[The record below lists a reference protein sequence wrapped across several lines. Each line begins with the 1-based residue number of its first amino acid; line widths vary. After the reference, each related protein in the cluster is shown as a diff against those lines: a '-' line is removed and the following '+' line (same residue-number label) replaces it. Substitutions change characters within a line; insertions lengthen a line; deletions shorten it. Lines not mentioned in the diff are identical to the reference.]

1 MRTHEGPLVS
11 IVTPAYNEE
20 EHLRECI
27 ESVIAQTYSHWD
39 YTIVNNCST
48 DRTREIAGE
57 YAAKDP
63 RIRLHENEEFV
74 SVQKNY
80 NISVGQISADSK
92 YCKVLGADDWLY
104 PDCLEKM
111 VELAEAHPRVGIVS
125 AYSRYGAHLLPVAAP
140 FLGATASGRE
150 VCCNF
155 LLGGP
160 QPFGAPTWL
169 LFRSDIVR
177 RREHFFSEQILH
189 ADIDACME
197 VLKDVDVDF
206 GFVHQILTFSRIRE
220 TSVSAQ
226 WRANRMR
233 FSEHLQLLKKFG
245 NVYLQSPDD
254 VRREEQN
261 KLSQYYNY
269 LGSEFH
275 ERRGHRFWKMH
286 HQRMKD
292 AGYSLSM
299 TRTVVNNVFY
309 LAEAA
314 IKRIRKWL

>member
-20 EHLRECI
+20 EHIRECI
-27 ESVIAQTYSHWD
+27 ESVIAQTYSNWD

-48 DRTREIAGE
+48 DRTREIADE

-63 RIRLHENEEFV
+63 RIRLHENDEFV
-74 SVQKNY
+74 SVQRNY
-80 NISVGQISADSK
+80 NISVQKISPESK
-92 YCKVLGADDWLY
+92 YCKVLGADDWLD
-104 PDCLEKM
+104 PDCLTKM
-111 VELAEAHPRVGIVS
+111 VDLAEAHPRVGIVG

-140 FLGATASGRE
+140 FLGATATGRE
-150 VCCNF
+150 VCRNF

-177 RREHFFSEQILH
+177 QRKQFFSEQILH

-197 VLKDVDVDF
+197 ILKDVDF
-206 GFVHQILTFSRIRE
+206 GFVHQILTFSRVRE
-220 TSVSAQ
+220 LSISAQ
-226 WRANRMR
+226 WRADRMK
-233 FSEHLQLLKKFG
+233 FSEHLQLLEKFG
-245 NVYLQSPDD
+245 GTYLQNTDD
-254 VRREEQN
+254 VRREERN

-269 LGSEFH
+269 LGSELH
-275 ERRGHRFWKMH
+275 ERRGRSFWKLH
-286 HQRMKD
+286 HQRMQD

-299 TRTVVNNVFY
+299 TRTTVNNMFH

-314 IKRIRKWL
+314 IKRIRKRL